1 MATSY
6 DGVAALMIEAG
17 IGLFKLAELHGHTQ
31 CRTAHDLLQVIIGI
45 VDDRAQDVAEDDERL
60 HAVRGIPTRPGVEA

>member
-6 DGVAALMIEAG
+6 AGVAALMIEAG
-17 IGLFKLAELHGHTQ
+17 INLFKLAELHGDTP

-45 VDDRAQDVAEDDERL
+45 VDDRAHDAAEAEERL
-60 HAVRGIPTRPGVEA
+60 RAVRGIPTRSEVKA